1 MPTFL
6 FRNDVINISWITALF
21 LAIVLVIFFSKTQL
35 YQSIVQSKKIAAQ
48 NQFSRLFFR
57 WFTQVTFVVVGSAVI
72 AGLFQL
78 EPVANRG
85 LAQALG
91 FHFEE
96 QWRGQ
101 NIFILDDI
109 GVIFI
114 TLLLLLMVAII
125 KRFFASLYSRI
136 GDWEHYHF
144 RTIRIQDLDLLTRAQ
159 IAKALIQALNIV
171 QHGIQFLLVSTCLLI
186 ILSLYTV
193 SSGISYAIGG
203 VVSELGLSVWK
214 GIRHILPNLLMLTV
228 ISAVTWLIF
237 KVMRFFYDA
246 IGKGKILVNPLHQE
260 LVEPTYQLLKLL
272 VIAFALVAAFPY
284 IPGSSSPVFKG
295 ISIFIGFLL
304 SIGSSSVASNIV
316 SGIVLTYTRGLRV
329 GDRVQVTDT
338 MGDVV
343 ERTLLV
349 TRIKTIKNVVVTLP
363 NTMVVQNQVQNFSA
377 DGKMDGLILHTAV
390 TIGYDVPWR
399 KVDQLLVQAAQKTGY
414 ILKYPHPFVLKTN
427 LDDSYVSYELNAY
440 TDKASRMATTYSD
453 LHENILDEFNRGGVE
468 IMSPS
473 YLAIRS
479 GQKTTIPK
487 METPKKNRSRP
498 GNGSTVLDE

>member
-1 MPTFL
+1 MPTVL
-6 FRNDVINISWITALF
+6 LRTDDINISWITALF
-21 LAIVLVIFFSKTQL
+21 LAILLLVFFRQTRL
-35 YQSIVQSKKIAAQ
+35 YQLIIQPKKVAVQSQ
-48 NQFSRLFFR
+48 SSRLVFR
-57 WFTQVTFVVVGSAVI
+57 WAIQLMLLGGLSAALAV
-72 AGLFQL
+72 LFQL
-78 EPVANRG
+78 EPTPDRG
-85 LAQALG
+85 LAQVFG
-91 FHFEE
+91 FHLEE
-96 QWRGQ
+96 LWRGKSLS
-101 NIFILDDI
+101 ILDD
-109 GVIFI
+109 VEAIFVV
-114 TLLLLLMVAII
+114 LLLLLLIAVI
-125 KRFFASLYSRI
+125 KRLFASLYLRI

-159 IAKALIQALNIV
+159 IAKAFIQFLNAV
-171 QHGIQFLLVSTCLLI
+171 QFVLLFLLVSTSLFI
-186 ILSLYTV
+186 ILSLYTLT
-193 SSGISYAIGG
+193 SGISQAVGL
-203 VVSELGLSVWK
+203 VVSDVGLSVWE
-214 GIRHILPNLLMLTV
+214 GLRSILPNLLMLAA
-228 ISAVTWLIF
+228 ISFLTWLIF

-329 GDRVQVTDT
+329 GDRVQVADT
-338 MGDVV
+338 VGDVT

-349 TRIKTIKNVVVTLP
+349 TRIQTIKNVMVTLP
-363 NTMVVQNQVQNFSA
+363 NSMVVQSQVQNYSA
-377 DGKMDGLILHTAV
+377 EGKTDGLILHTTV

-399 KVDQLLVQAAQKTGY
+399 KVDQLMVQAARKTRY
-414 ILKYPHPFVLKTN
+414 ILKYPSPFVLKTS

-440 TDKASRMATTYSD
+440 TDKASKMVITYSK

-473 YLAIRS
+473 YLAIRN
-479 GQKTTIPK
+479 GQESTIPK
-487 METPKKNRSRP
+487 METTKKNSSGS
-498 GNGSTVLDE
+498 GNGSTAQVD